1 MEAPPLPLVV
11 RVGVAG
17 EGDPAPVLAYLDRI
31 LVHTPHTYCAVTA
44 GGSVPGIADL
54 RTVASVAEV
63 AEACDL
69 LVAFTGDAVL
79 AARAASRTFFFVSPA
94 GVVTAEHH
102 ADRVIETF
110 RFFDAYNG
118 ERVDPSQVGAEVARR
133 EDAYRTA
140 LLGAG
145 LDPALLDPVAVS
157 LLPYY
162 ARTRLLADR
171 YGRRHRVAGSA
182 VYALSSAAIA
192 VVAVQALLLPA
203 WPALVWL
210 EVAAIACVL
219 LLLIA
224 ARTLDWHR
232 RWLDYRFL
240 AERIRS
246 AIFLCFVCITCELPG
261 SPPLTLSPHAD
272 DWLSRAFEGLIETR
286 PMEYCSLAMPFEP
299 LKAFLLDAWLA
310 RQIDWY
316 AETARKYRR
325 RHEDL
330 HYAGEVFFIATLI
343 AAAAHASGVGHPY
356 TTALTIAL
364 PAVAA
369 GLAAIRTQQEYR
381 PTAERASRML
391 RHLSALSLRIRR
403 AEDMPTLCA
412 LLAEANEVML
422 REQQEW
428 RVAFRFR
435 ELETP

>member
-1 MEAPPLPLVV
+1 MDAPPLPLVV

-17 EGDPAPVLAYLDRI
+17 EGDPVPVLVYLDRI
-31 LVHTPHTYCAVTA
+31 LVHTPHIYLAVTTSA
-44 GGSVPGIADL
+44 TVPGIADV
-54 RTVASVAEV
+54 RTVPSVAEV
-63 AEACDL
+63 VEACDF
-69 LVAFTGDAVL
+69 LVTFTDDAV
-79 AARAASRTFFFVSPA
+79 ATARTAGRTFFFVSPSGTVA
-94 GVVTAEHH
+94 AEHH
-102 ADRVIETF
+102 ADRIIETL
-110 RFFDAYNG
+110 RFFDTYNG
-118 ERVDPSQVGAEVARR
+118 EKVDPARVEAEVARR
-133 EDAYRTA
+133 EEAYHAA
-140 LLGAG
+140 LIGAG
-145 LDPALLDPVAVS
+145 LDPSLLDPVAVS

-162 ARTRLLADR
+162 ARTRFLADC

-182 VYALSSAAIA
+182 VYALSSAAITI
-192 VVAVQALLLPA
+192 VAVQALLLPA
-203 WPALVWL
+203 LPALVWL

-232 RWLDYRFL
+232 KWLDYRFL

-246 AIFLCFVCITCELPG
+246 AIFLCFVCIRCDLPG
-261 SPPLTLSPHAD
+261 RPPLTLSPHAD

-286 PMEYCSLAMPFEP
+286 PLDYCTLALPFEP
-299 LKAFLLDAWLA
+299 LKTFLLEAWLA

-316 AETARKYRR
+316 VETARKNRR
-325 RHEDL
+325 LHEDL
-330 HYAGEVFFIATLI
+330 LYAGEIFFIATLI
-343 AAAAHASGVGHPY
+343 AAAAHASGVGHPF
-356 TTALTIAL
+356 TTALTIVL

>member
-1 MEAPPLPLVV
+1 MDVPPLPLVV

-31 LVHTPHTYCAVTA
+31 LASTPHTYLAVTT
-44 GGSVPGIADL
+44 GVRVTGIADL
-54 RTVASVAEV
+54 RTVGSAVEV
-63 AEACDL
+63 VEACDL
-69 LVAFTGDAVL
+69 LVAFTDDAV
-79 AARAASRTFFFVSPA
+79 AVARAAGRTFFFVTPTGA
-94 GVVTAEHH
+94 VTAEHH
-102 ADRVIETF
+102 ADHILETL
-110 RFFDAYNG
+110 RFFDTYNG
-118 ERVDPSQVGAEVARR
+118 ESVDPARVRVKVAGH
-133 EDAYRTA
+133 ESAYRAA
-140 LLGAG
+140 LLAAG
-145 LDPALLDPVAVS
+145 LDPALLDEVAGS

-162 ARTRLLADR
+162 ARTRILADH
-171 YGRRHRVAGSA
+171 YGSRHRLAGSA

-224 ARTLDWHR
+224 GRTLDWHR

-246 AIFLCFVCITCELPG
+246 AIFLCFVCITCELPDR
-261 SPPLTLSPHAD
+261 PPLTLSPHAD
-272 DWLSRAFEGLIETR
+272 DWLSRAFESLVESR
-286 PMEYCSLAMPFEP
+286 PQEYCSLAMPFEP
-299 LKAFLLDAWLA
+299 LKAFLLEAWLA

-316 AETARKYRR
+316 AQKAQKNRR

-330 HYAGEVFFIATLI
+330 LYAGEIFFIATLI

-356 TTALTIAL
+356 TTTLTIVL

-381 PTAERASRML
+381 PMAERASRML

-403 AEDMPTLCA
+403 AGDMPALCA
-412 LLAEANEVML
+412 LLAEANEMML

>member
-1 MEAPPLPLVV
+1 MDVPPLPLVV

-17 EGDPAPVLAYLDRI
+17 EGDPAPVLAYLNRI
-31 LVHTPHTYCAVTA
+31 LAHTPHTYLAVTA
-44 GGSVPGIADL
+44 GESVPGIADL
-54 RTVASVAEV
+54 RIVGSVAEV
-63 AEACDL
+63 AGACDL
-69 LVAFTGDAVL
+69 LVAFTDDAVL
-79 AARAASRTFFFVSPA
+79 AARTAGRTFFFLSPT
-94 GVVTAEHH
+94 GTVTAEHH
-102 ADRVIETF
+102 ADRILETF

-118 ERVDPSQVGAEVARR
+118 ERVDPARVGDEVARR
-133 EDAYRTA
+133 EEAYRAA

-145 LDPALLDPVAVS
+145 LDPALLDDVAGP

-171 YGRRHRVAGSA
+171 YGRRHRLAGSA
-182 VYALSSAAIA
+182 VYALSSASIIIA
-192 VVAVQALLLPA
+192 AVQALLLPA

-224 ARTLDWHR
+224 VRTLDWHR
-232 RWLDYRFL
+232 KWLDYRFL

-246 AIFLCFVCITCELPG
+246 AIFLCFVCITCDLPG
-261 SPPLTLSPHAD
+261 RPPLTLSPHAD
-272 DWLSRAFEGLIETR
+272 DWLSRAFESLIETR
-286 PMEYCSLAMPFEP
+286 QREYCSLAMPFES
-299 LKAFLLDAWLA
+299 LKAFLLEAWLA

-316 AETARKYRR
+316 AEKARKNRR

-330 HYAGEVFFIATLI
+330 LYAGEFFFIATLI
-343 AAAAHASGVGHPY
+343 AAAAHASGVGHPL

-381 PTAERASRML
+381 PAAERASRML
-391 RHLSALSLRIRR
+391 RHLSDLSLRIRQ
-403 AEDMPTLCA
+403 AEDMPALCD
-412 LLAEANEVML
+412 LLAEANEVVL

-428 RVAFRFR
+428 RVSFRFR